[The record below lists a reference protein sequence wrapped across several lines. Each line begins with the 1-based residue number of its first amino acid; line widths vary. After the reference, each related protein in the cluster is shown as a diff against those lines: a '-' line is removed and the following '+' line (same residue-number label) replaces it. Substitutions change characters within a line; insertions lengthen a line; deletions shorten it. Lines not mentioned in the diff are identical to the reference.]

1 MRLFSAAGF
10 SLTFVDVCFDLIGAG
25 TKLRAHLCWHVH
37 RVNIHAEVCLAALEL
52 VEDRPLRVDCF
63 VIVFE
68 LSAVFTDP
76 KLVVISRFLEFEF
89 LEGAATFLLLMLI
102 LAMLF
107 ILAIFI
113 CRGGLLVGFVVA
125 GSQFAGQYVVN

>member
-1 MRLFSAAGF
+1 MRLFSAAF
-10 SLTFVDVCFDLIGAG
+10 SLTFVDVGFDLIGAG
-25 TKLRAHLCWHVH
+25 TKLQAHFCWHVH

-52 VEDRPLRVDCF
+52 VEDRLLRVDCF

-76 KLVVISRFLEFEF
+76 KFNAISRFLEFEF
-89 LEGAATFLLLMLI
+89 FECAAAFLLLMLI
-102 LAMLF
+102 LVMFF

-113 CRGGLLVGFVVA
+113 CRGGLLVGFVIA